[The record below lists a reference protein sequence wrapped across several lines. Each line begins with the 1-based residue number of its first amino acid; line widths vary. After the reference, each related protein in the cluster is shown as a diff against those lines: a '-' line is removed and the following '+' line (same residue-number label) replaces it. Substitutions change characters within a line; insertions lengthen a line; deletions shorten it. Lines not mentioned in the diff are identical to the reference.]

1 MFLCFTSLL
10 DIRLTN
16 PLVSLLCIG
25 VNKCPEFILK
35 ECNEECL
42 VLLHCFWKRVSVM
55 CPCIWGPLFKKRP
68 CFFPSKTPQTHK
80 LYIHT
85 YIHTSMY
92 VWKESGG
99 FLGACHLPV
108 KPLLVVQL
116 SAKCFYWAEPMWW
129 NEITYGGH
137 WAKRCSTSETCYF
150 NWIQRT
156 SFRTCLSWLHWPF
169 PFSKAAWVLKLIGCE
184 NKSDEIAKE
193 PSSIFLGRIYS
204 LIPLFTSDVDRVV
217 VQQLLTPLKKWNI
230 SVAYFYKANKWRCQL
245 Q

>member
-1 MFLCFTSLL
+1 
-10 DIRLTN
+10 
-16 PLVSLLCIG
+16 
-25 VNKCPEFILK
+25 
-35 ECNEECL
+35 
-42 VLLHCFWKRVSVM
+42 
-55 CPCIWGPLFKKRP
+55 
-68 CFFPSKTPQTHK
+68 
-80 LYIHT
+80 
-85 YIHTSMY
+85 MY